1 MNELVR
7 FLPDR
12 IPVLVMDDDDAVIQ
26 VIRLVFSRFRF
37 ESDTLELTH

>member
-26 VIRLVFSRFRF
+26 VIRLVFLVL
-37 ESDTLELTH
+37 DLKVIPWN